1 MSDEKRGVRT
11 VFDEIAADFART
23 RQRPWPEIEAFVE
36 DVPGGD
42 VALDIGCGNGRNVPL
57 LLGTCSRVVGVDFSR
72 KLLAIARTDHPDAA
86 FVCGDGT
93 HLPIVGGVA
102 DIALCVAMLHHL
114 PSAEERAALL
124 NELARVLAPGGRA
137 LLSVW
142 AIEHP
147 AFDGERAE
155 IRANDNDTSVP
166 WTADDGSTHDRFY
179 HIFEREELRALL
191 EASPLGVERL
201 ELRSGNY
208 YARLVAPER

>member
-23 RQRPWPEIEAFVE
+23 RQRPWPEIEAFVA

-42 VALDIGCGNGRNVPL
+42 VALDIGCGNGRNVSL
-57 LLGTCSRVVGVDFSR
+57 LLGTYSRVVGVDFSR
-72 KLLAIARTDHPDAA
+72 ELLGIARTDNPQAA

-93 HLPIVGGVA
+93 HLPIAGGVA
-102 DIALCVAMLHHL
+102 DVALCVAMLHHL

-124 NELARVLAPGGRA
+124 DELGRTLAPGGRA

-147 AFDGERAE
+147 AFDGQRDE
-155 IRANDNDTSVP
+155 IRANGNDTYVP

-191 EASPLGVERL
+191 DASPLGVERL
-201 ELRSGNY
+201 ELRNGNY
-208 YARLVAPER
+208 YARLVAPEG